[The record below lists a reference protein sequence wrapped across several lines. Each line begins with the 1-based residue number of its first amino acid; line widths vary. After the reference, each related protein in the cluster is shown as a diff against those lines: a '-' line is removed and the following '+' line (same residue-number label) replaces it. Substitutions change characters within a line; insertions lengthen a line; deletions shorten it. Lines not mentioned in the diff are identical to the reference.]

1 MLVAIYGGNID
12 IKWKEKIEFLFSSLF
27 EANISLCYYIDLYDT
42 LTKTFRMQ
50 LPAGEVFSCCTNL
63 PSNTSSILVL
73 GGDGTFLNSLSFV
86 QDKNIP
92 IAGINLGRLGFLT
105 TTKLNEEVGLWIDDL
120 KNGRFE
126 IEKRTIIEV
135 VSDLPGENFPFALNE
150 VSIQRNSPSM
160 LGIEITI
167 DGDKVPI
174 YWADGFLIATPTGST
189 AYSLSVGGPIVMPG
203 ANVFIVAPI
212 APHNLNIRP
221 LIVPDTSEITIR
233 IHSRSDGAMLTL
245 DNRSFKMNPDD
256 KLVLRKANFKLNYI
270 TPNTSDFF
278 EVLKEKLLWG
288 EDKRNNI

>member
-1 MLVAIYGGNID
+1 MVLKDKKTKITFHNGILTIGG
-12 IKWKEKIEFLFSSLF
+12 
-27 EANISLCYYIDLYDT
+27 
-42 LTKTFRMQ
+42 
-50 LPAGEVFSCCTNL
+50 
-63 PSNTSSILVL
+63 
-73 GGDGTFLNSLSFV
+73 
-86 QDKNIP
+86 
-92 IAGINLGRLGFLT
+92 
-105 TTKLNEEVGLWIDDL
+105 
-120 KNGRFE
+120 
-126 IEKRTIIEV
+126 TIIEV